1 MAKKKPPKIP
11 SADDETEFKLLIE
24 RFNDPVRKRSGI
36 AFVFRTRE
44 EFQNFSYDLVV
55 RHHREKNTIYF
66 DIAGLKPPA
75 EGFPGSGYAVCR
87 CEYEDLPDGDYNLI
101 IDRRGKR
108 VNEFKISVGGSIE
121 VLRETREKKFISLFT
136 RRQDWIGGG
145 ELE

>member
-1 MAKKKPPKIP
+1 MAKKKPPKVP
-11 SADDETEFKLLIE
+11 GTDDDTEFKLLVE
-24 RFNDPVRKRSGI
+24 RFNDPLSKRSGV

-44 EFQNFSYDLVV
+44 EFQNFSYDLVI

-87 CEYEDLPDGDYNLI
+87 CEYENLPDGEYVLV

-108 VNEFKISVGGSIE
+108 INEFKISIGERIE
-121 VLRETREKKFISLFT
+121 VRRETRERKFITLVT
-136 RRQDWIGGG
+136 ERQKWLGMG
-145 ELE
+145 ELK